1 MSVGP
6 TPSNKRGAAFAPL
19 REGAFRDMWLAQFAS
34 NVGSWMQTVGAQ
46 WLMLSLTTSA
56 VPVALIQTASSLPV
70 LLFAVPAGA
79 VGDLVDRRRLILWT
93 QAAMLLAAAALGALT
108 LAGLATPW
116 LILALVFALGSG
128 QALNSPTWQTLQPEL
143 VPAAERSQAIALGSV
158 NQNLA
163 RAIGPAIGG
172 LLIVVTS
179 AGWVFVV
186 NAVTFVAVLAVV
198 FRWQD
203 RTRAVNT
210 LPAEHAGPAIR
221 AGGRYVANSP
231 VLRAVLVR
239 AGAFVFFASALWA
252 LLPLTAHSRLH
263 LGSGGYGLLLGA
275 VGLGAVGGAVALPRL
290 RARCS
295 TDAMVGG
302 ASVVLGGVALVLA
315 WVHVAVVVGV
325 ALAVGG
331 LAWILVLATL
341 NSAYQASLPN
351 WVKARA
357 MGWYLIIFQG
367 GNALGS
373 AVLGIGAQQA
383 GLTTTLVIAAAGLVL
398 GPLAAIRYPLRPIDP
413 QQLLPA
419 GDWPA
424 PQALDTD
431 TDALSRG
438 PVLVRIEYH
447 PQPGREAELLA
458 ALSEL
463 RYSRRRTGASSWR
476 VWRELEPPGLY
487 VETFMLASWDDHLR
501 QHDRFTVADRARQQ
515 RVLDL
520 VDPDRA
526 PVVTHLIA
534 ARTTI
539 PHHRPTPVAIA
550 DPNPSSHQPAANG
563 PSHDGDPAA

>member
-1 MSVGP
+1 VSDRP
-6 TPSNKRGAAFAPL
+6 AAFAPL
-19 REGAFRDMWLAQFAS
+19 RHGVFRDMWVAQFAS
-34 NVGSWMQTVGAQ
+34 NIGGWMQTVGAQ

-79 VGDLVDRRRLILWT
+79 IGDLVDRRRLILWT
-93 QAAMLLAAAALGALT
+93 QGAMLLAAAGLGALT

-116 LILALVFALGSG
+116 LILALLFAVGSG

-143 VPAAERSQAIALGSV
+143 VPAPERSQAIALGSV

-172 LLIVVTS
+172 LLIVLTS
-179 AGWVFVV
+179 AGWVFII
-186 NAVTFVAVLAVV
+186 NAATFLAVLAVV
-198 FRWQD
+198 FRWRD
-203 RTRAVNT
+203 RTRSVDT

-221 AGGRYVANSP
+221 AGGRYVANSL

-239 AGAFVFFASALWA
+239 AGLFVFFASALWA
-252 LLPLTAHSRLH
+252 LLPLTAHSHLH

-275 VGLGAVGGAVALPRL
+275 VGLGAVGGAFALPRL

-295 TDAMVGG
+295 TDAMVAG
-302 ASVVLGGVALVLA
+302 ASVVLAGVALVLA

-325 ALAVGG
+325 ALAIGG
-331 LAWILVLATL
+331 LAWIIALATF
-341 NSAYQASLPN
+341 NSSYQASLPN
-351 WVKARA
+351 WVKARG
-357 MGWYLIIFQG
+357 MGWYLIVFQG

-383 GLTTTLVIAAAGLVL
+383 GLSTTLVIAAAGLVL
-398 GPLAAIRYPLRPIDP
+398 GPLAAIRWPLRPIDP
-413 QQLLPA
+413 EQLLPA

-424 PQALDTD
+424 PQVLDAD
-431 TDALSRG
+431 THVEG

-447 PQPGREAELLA
+447 AKPGRETELLA

-476 VWRELEPPGLY
+476 VWHELDSSGAY
-487 VETFMLASWDDHLR
+487 VESFMLATWDDHLR
-501 QHDRFTVADRARQQ
+501 QHERVTVADRTRQQ
-515 RVLDL
+515 RVRDL
-520 VDPDRA
+520 TDPERA

-534 ARTTI
+534 ARTTVVR
-539 PHHRPTPVAIA
+539 HTAAPVA
-550 DPNPSSHQPAANG
+550 
-563 PSHDGDPAA
+563 